1 MSVPTCS
8 KLAAATIPKLE
19 LFTLRH
25 SPCVSAAFVPSMQ
38 FLPSCMC
45 HSLLFALTAPY
56 LNFAASCPLFQP
68 TVARDMQQT
77 VHARSSLNSGRCCRL
92 LYLQPL
98 KLFFEAEGS
107 VVTGGSVFTSQFV
120 QERLLPLGYTC
131 HTRSFPLFNHRNFN
145 NATDNMFGPAH
156 SFMVSCAAAA
166 AAPSPPPGA
175 SAAPAEL

>member
-1 MSVPTCS
+1 M
-8 KLAAATIPKLE
+8 
-19 LFTLRH
+19 
-25 SPCVSAAFVPSMQ
+25 
-38 FLPSCMC
+38 
-45 HSLLFALTAPY
+45 
-56 LNFAASCPLFQP
+56 
-68 TVARDMQQT
+68 
-77 VHARSSLNSGRCCRL
+77 

-107 VVTGGSVFTSQFV
+107 AVTGGSVFTSQFV

-131 HTRSFPLFNHRNFN
+131 RTRSFPLFNDRNFN
-145 NATDNMFGPAH
+145 NATDNMFGHAH